1 MAKSEVQDLK
11 RCANVKDDS
20 SRAWK
25 RQKLH
30 VDARC
35 LTSEEGLWLA
45 HKQQALKEA
54 QAQKKREA
62 QEQQAANEAKH
73 EQLQLESVPNEPFTS
88 ALTAKAK
95 PDLQDITLALGLLT
109 TGGKKELLS
118 HITHYF
124 DTNPDLQNTPHYWG
138 LFN

>member
-1 MAKSEVQDLK
+1 MVKSEVQDLK
-11 RCANVKDDS
+11 WHANVKDDS
-20 SRAWK
+20 SCAQKW
-25 RQKLH
+25 QKLH

-35 LTSEEGLWLA
+35 LTSEEGLQLA
-45 HKQQALKEA
+45 HEQQALKEA
-54 QAQKKREA
+54 QVQKKHEA
-62 QEQQAANEAKH
+62 QEQQAANEAEC
-73 EQLQLESVPNEPFTS
+73 EQLRLERDPNEPFTG

-118 HITHYF
+118 CITHHF
-124 DTNPDLQNTPHYWG
+124 DTNPDLQNTPCYEG